1 MKYTVCILYQ
11 ILTTYFD
18 TDNETVGDTTVNRQ
32 ATNEEVTGNMND
44 TGTYL
49 KMQNIT
55 IL

>member
-1 MKYTVCILYQ
+1 MKYTVSILYQ
-11 ILTTYFD
+11 ILTTHFD
-18 TDNETVGDTTVNRQ
+18 TDTASEDDSTVNRQ

-49 KMQNIT
+49 KMQNIP